1 LLKLLIPSFLI
12 ISLSLFS
19 SDPVISFNELIKK
32 DLKFTQDTFMSSD
45 TFKSTGKIFQNK
57 DFIEIE
63 INSPGREKYIIRD
76 QVIELFDYD
85 FNQSQIFELDKD
97 NMVLINFLLNGINND
112 DITDLSKNS
121 FSIQNNN
128 NGFYIT
134 LLSKNK
140 FSIGYNDNLN
150 YKNLITFETLN

>member
-76 QVIELFDYD
+76 KVIELFDYD

>member
-1 LLKLLIPSFLI
+1 
-12 ISLSLFS
+12 
-19 SDPVISFNELIKK
+19 
-32 DLKFTQDTFMSSD
+32 
-45 TFKSTGKIFQNK
+45 
-57 DFIEIE
+57 
-63 INSPGREKYIIRD
+63 
-76 QVIELFDYD
+76 
-85 FNQSQIFELDKD
+85 
-97 NMVLINFLLNGINND
+97 MVLINFLLNGINND